1 MTSFLISDILLF
13 QRSTC
18 SHIFWMVTT
27 LFHEAPC
34 TDLLFSTVLRFF
46 SNKHLQ
52 SAILFTKEQLQPHIL
67 SNLLAGIHFDKAI
80 VVICSSKC
88 YVWSNYFTQ
97 SSTLSEDL
105 LSEYLHFL
113 STSLA
118 LISFRSAVTF
128 LRPLRGTTL
137 GINILWG

>member
-1 MTSFLISDILLF
+1 MTSFFISDLLLF

-18 SHIFWMVTT
+18 IST

-34 TDLLFSTVLRFF
+34 TDLLFSTVLCFF

-52 SAILFTKEQLQPHIL
+52 SAILVTKEQLQPHTL
-67 SNLLAGIHFDKAI
+67 SNLLASIHFDKAI
-80 VVICSSKC
+80 LVICSSKC

-97 SSTLSEDL
+97 SSTLSKDL
-105 LSEYLHFL
+105 LSDYLLFL